1 MRASPLACSSFSV
14 ADSPLHDAVCKQLH
28 EVGFG
33 STSGS
38 GKPTEVDCC
47 RRHLRGAAMGS
58 ADGSYCMWWVERCP
72 CSEECSPGSWAK
84 LKNCRSYDSEE
95 PHWKHSLRPASY
107 PRLMLHYIRNT
118 NTACGKGQRVERG
131 KCVSMSRGRLPQ
143 QAPRSPPQE
152 HAPQPNEELCGAQ
165 GDTHSNGVTYS
176 PHMWNRDQ

>member
-1 MRASPLACSSFSV
+1 MFIVAGSPLACSSFSV

-72 CSEECSPGSWAK
+72 CSEECSPGSWSK

-118 NTACGKGQRVERG
+118 NTACGKGQRKNFSLHPCPFSLHLRPCISLLEGILRD
-131 KCVSMSRGRLPQ
+131 PQ
-143 QAPRSPPQE
+143 GTPGT
-152 HAPQPNEELCGAQ
+152 L
-165 GDTHSNGVTYS
+165 
-176 PHMWNRDQ
+176 